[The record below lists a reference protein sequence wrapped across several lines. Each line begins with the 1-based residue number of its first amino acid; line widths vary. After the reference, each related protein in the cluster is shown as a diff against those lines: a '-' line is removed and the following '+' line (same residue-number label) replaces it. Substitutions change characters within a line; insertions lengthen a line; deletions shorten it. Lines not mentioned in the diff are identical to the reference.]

1 MLSSFIAAVYA
12 WPRPQHFPELGYFAL
27 RPIVAESQWTQA
39 EIKKV
44 GSLLMIVLRRSP
56 TVDSPQK
63 MLMRRVS
70 LMKHAPSP
78 GES

>member
-27 RPIVAESQWTQA
+27 RLIVAESQWTQVQ
-39 EIKKV
+39 IKK
-44 GSLLMIVLRRSP
+44 SWLYLRLFYVVRR
-56 TVDSPQK
+56 TVASPQK